1 MKSQL
6 LPLRFSKQKYNS
18 LFTSCTQQISKWRA
32 IQEKKK
38 EQDVFSQQDKQS
50 DEEKMKGI
58 LKNNQDAW
66 AVSYKKAQK
75 DNINDF
81 LRNLEG
87 KQKEE
92 NEATLYSLEL

>member
-1 MKSQL
+1 
-6 LPLRFSKQKYNS
+6 
-18 LFTSCTQQISKWRA
+18 
-32 IQEKKK
+32 
-38 EQDVFSQQDKQS
+38 
-50 DEEKMKGI
+50 MKGI

-87 KQKEE
+87 KQKEGMQKYNRGGCVLILSKLMVQYILTSAYE
-92 NEATLYSLEL
+92 IHLII